1 MSIIEQYMNLPKSC
15 YINARVPKKTFLE
28 NPEFDLK
35 KDEKVILKEV
45 VESIYWEYSLKPSIL
60 NISSF
65 EDEELRIEEI
75 EIMNVKINDK
85 AKGEKVCN
93 LIQKYIPYP
102 MVIMLQCEEDIK
114 FNISIKKIN
123 KVEKSKLV
131 IEDMLYTEWINTSE
145 LAKKEIDFINSF
157 DITKHL
163 TNNLWQLYEGF
174 VNSINSFNLSKYKNQ
189 FEVKSIDE
197 TAKDIEA
204 LQEIE
209 KLQNEVILLK
219 AKLKKES
226 NMGTKV
232 ELNVRIKKMQKQ
244 IESLKIN
251 LN

>member
-1 MSIIEQYMNLPKSC
+1 MSIVDGYMNLPRNC

-28 NPEFDLK
+28 NPAFDLK
-35 KDEKVILKEV
+35 KEEKDILKEV
-45 VESIYWEYSLKPSIL
+45 VENIYWEYSLKPSIL
-60 NISSF
+60 NIPSF
-65 EDEELRIEEI
+65 EDEEIRIEEI

-85 AKGEKVCN
+85 GKGEKVCN

-102 MVIMLQCEEDIK
+102 MVITLQCEEDIK

-131 IEDMLYTEWINTSE
+131 IEDMVYTEWINTSE
-145 LAKKEIDFINSF
+145 LTEKEVDFIKSF
-157 DITKHL
+157 DITKHS
-163 TNNLWQLYEGF
+163 TNNLGQMYEGF
-174 VNSINSFNLSKYKNQ
+174 FNNINSFNLSKYKNQ

-204 LQEIE
+204 FQEIE
-209 KLQNEVILLK
+209 KLQTEVISLK

-232 ELNVRIKKMQKQ
+232 ELNVKIKKLQKQ
-244 IESLKIN
+244 IENLKCN

>member
-1 MSIIEQYMNLPKSC
+1 MSIIEEYMNLPKSC

-35 KDEKVILKEV
+35 KEEKDILKEV

-60 NISSF
+60 NIPSF
-65 EDEELRIEEI
+65 EDDEIRIEEI
-75 EIMNVKINDK
+75 EIMHVGINDK
-85 AKGEKVCN
+85 AKGEKVCS

-102 MVIMLQCEEDIK
+102 LVIMIQCEENIK

-131 IEDMLYTEWINTSE
+131 IEHMIYTEWINTSE
-145 LAKKEIDFINSF
+145 LTEKEVDFIKSF
-157 DITKHL
+157 DITKHS

-174 VNSINSFNLSKYKNQ
+174 INSINSFNLSKYKKQ

-209 KLQNEVILLK
+209 KLQNEVMSLK

-232 ELNVRIKKMQKQ
+232 ELNVKIKKLQKQ
-244 IESLKIN
+244 IESLEIN